1 MSRVKVKICGITS
14 IEDALLACEYG
25 ADAIGFVFYTQS
37 PRYITPQ
44 DTIKIIEK
52 LPAFISTVGVFVDE
66 PIENINN
73 IVNLTGINYIQLHGD
88 EPMSTISRFGRRVI
102 KAFRIKDA
110 LSIKEVNESGLN
122 FVLLD
127 SYTKNYGGSGKS
139 FDHEL
144 LKGLSK
150 NIKFIL
156 SGGITPENVSRII
169 QLYKP
174 YAVDVSSG
182 VESSPGKKSIEKIK
196 LLFERINSCR

>member
-44 DTIKIIEK
+44 DTIEIIEK
-52 LPAFISTVGVFVDE
+52 LPAFISTVGVFVNE

-88 EPMSTISRFGRRVI
+88 EPMSTISRFGRRAI